1 MQTGIALLGLPVMLA
16 LAALAS
22 APYGPGP
29 EPREWNSAC
38 ALTGLNR
45 RGRPLFRRLLV
56 GLGGVLI
63 GRSRKELNRRLAMAG
78 RPGDLTAEAFIGL
91 KIMVALLSAVVAVVA
106 SLALAGGA
114 MSVILGAA
122 ITLLGFRI
130 PNI

>member
-1 MQTGIALLGLPVMLA
+1 M
-16 LAALAS
+16 
-22 APYGPGP
+22 
-29 EPREWNSAC
+29 
-38 ALTGLNR
+38 
-45 RGRPLFRRLLV
+45 FRRLLV